1 MAPLKDVEIDSKKSS
16 VALVLIPSL
25 LLTFNFLKN
34 IYNEIVENGS
44 FSFESLFIVIMNLFL
59 TSVFAYL
66 SLIALKKYTKKGP
79 GLIINK
85 LGILDNSG
93 LVSAGMIFWQ
103 DIIEINSTK
112 ILFSECITVK
122 VKNPDRYIKNQRTLF
137 KRSWLEYEYKNYG
150 SPVNIS
156 VSGLKIKFKDLF
168 SIVQQHF
175 LSTHVESRTLDLKR
189 EKEVIQTEK
198 KALVDSIN
206 YAKRIQTALLPSQ
219 QKIEEHLGENFIL
232 FLPKDIVSGDF
243 YWVETSE
250 DWVLFAGCDCTGH
263 GVPGALI
270 SILCI
275 NALSRAVNEY
285 GLVKPSLILDKVAE
299 IIVDSLGIS
308 GEVKDGMEAS
318 LCAFNRKTR
327 ELYWSG
333 ANCPLWIAR
342 EGAVYELM
350 EFKPDK
356 QPIGQVVNR
365 FPYTNHKI
373 HIEKGDVIYLFSDGY
388 ADQFGG
394 ELGKKLT
401 RKKFKEIVMLQRGK
415 SLKEQQDN
423 FLRFHNEYKGRMD
436 QIDDILLM
444 GIKVER

>member
-1 MAPLKDVEIDSKKSS
+1 MALLKDVEVKAKKRT
-16 VALVLIPSL
+16 VIFVLIPSL
-25 LLTFNFLKN
+25 FLTYNFMSN
-34 IYNEIVENGS
+34 IYDEIVTNDAVSIGS
-44 FSFESLFIVIMNLFL
+44 FFSVMMNLFL
-59 TSVFAYL
+59 VTVFAYL
-66 SLIALKKYTKKGP
+66 AVICLKKYGKKGP
-79 GLIINK
+79 GLVINK
-85 LGILDNSG
+85 LGIFDNSG

-103 DIIEINSTK
+103 DVEEINSNK
-112 ILFSECITVK
+112 ILFSDCIIVK
-122 VKNPDRYIKNQRTLF
+122 VKNPERYIKNQRSLF
-137 KRSWLEYEYKNYG
+137 NRSWLEYEYKNYG

-156 VSGLKIKFKDLF
+156 VSGLQIKFKDLF
-168 SIVQQHF
+168 RIVQQHY
-175 LSTHVESRTLDLKR
+175 LSTHVESRTYELKR

-206 YAKRIQTALLPSQ
+206 YAKRIQAALLPSQ
-219 QKIEEHLGENFIL
+219 QKIEEHLGESFIL

-342 EGAVYELM
+342 EGAAYELL

-365 FPYTNHKI
+365 VPYTNHKI
-373 HIEKGDVIYLFSDGY
+373 DIKKGDVIYLFSDGY

-415 SLKEQQDN
+415 SLKEQQEN
-423 FLRFHNEYKGRMD
+423 FLRYHNEYRGRMD

-444 GIKVER
+444 GIRVEK